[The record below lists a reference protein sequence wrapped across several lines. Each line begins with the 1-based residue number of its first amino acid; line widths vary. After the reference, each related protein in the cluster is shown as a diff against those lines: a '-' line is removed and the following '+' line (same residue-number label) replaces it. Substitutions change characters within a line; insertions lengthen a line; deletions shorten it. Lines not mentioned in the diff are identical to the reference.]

1 MPGRFI
7 RRLRFRTY
15 CEAPCAKRT
24 RSLET
29 QQLRQILVFPVQTTF
44 RGLKEQSSPTDQ
56 EWPTAPRQVS
66 SMSSTTSSPHE
77 EIPPSQHAMTS
88 QTHPLLRRSLG
99 AARTGVISPKIRDRL
114 APDERTLRVVS
125 PSTLGTARDRIGK
138 LKRNCTI
145 AINGQG
151 VMFRL
156 TMSARTCLTQV
167 VLRLHPW
174 NDLNE
179 AYVARPVTDHGV
191 STATKQYN
199 QSSDRSQL
207 CFRWIQN

>member
-7 RRLRFRTY
+7 RRLRFQTY

-29 QQLRQILVFPVQTTF
+29 QQLRQILVSPVQTIF
-44 RGLKEQSSPTDQ
+44 RGLKEQSLPTDQ
-56 EWPTAPRQVS
+56 EWPTAPRQVY

-77 EIPPSQHAMTS
+77 EVSRSQHAVTS
-88 QTHPLLRRSLG
+88 QTYPLLRRSRG

-114 APDERTLRVVS
+114 APNERTLGVVG
-125 PSTLGTARDRIGK
+125 PSTLGTARDSIGK

-156 TMSARTCLTQV
+156 TMSAMTCLTQV

-179 AYVARPVTDHGV
+179 AYLARLVTGHGV
-191 STATKQYN
+191 STATKQHN

-207 CFRWIQN
+207 CFRLIQT